1 MQNLHGG
8 SDFGLF
14 KKMKESQRYLEYIKQ
29 GLNEVRVSVVI
40 GSVQIL
46 SLF

>member
-1 MQNLHGG
+1 MVGVTLAY
-8 SDFGLF
+8 S
-14 KKMKESQRYLEYIKQ
+14 KKMKESQRYLEDIKQ
-29 GLNEVRVSVVI
+29 GLNEVRISVVI